1 MRRSDPARLSLIF
14 PSSLLSARRLFCGWV
29 MPDLSSFHL
38 DAGGL
43 IASLFWGGIGLGF
56 FVYGKKQR
64 SAPPLF
70 GGIALLGIS
79 YFLADSALWMS
90 LAGAGILAG
99 IYYWSRHED

>member
-1 MRRSDPARLSLIF
+1 ML
-14 PSSLLSARRLFCGWV
+14 PSGWLTT
-29 MPDLSSFHL
+29 DFSSFHL

-43 IASLFWGGIGLGF
+43 IASLLWGGLGLGF

-70 GGIALLGIS
+70 GGIALIGIS
-79 YFLADSALWMS
+79 YFLADSAVWMS
-90 LAGAGILAG
+90 VAGAGILVG

>member
-1 MRRSDPARLSLIF
+1 MLS
-14 PSSLLSARRLFCGWV
+14 CGWLT
-29 MPDLSSFHL
+29 PDFSSFHL

-43 IASLFWGGIGLGF
+43 IASLLWGGLGLGF

-70 GGIALLGIS
+70 GGIALIGIS
-79 YFLADSALWMS
+79 YFLADSAVWMS
-90 LAGAGILAG
+90 VAGAGILIG

>member
-1 MRRSDPARLSLIF
+1 MLFAG
-14 PSSLLSARRLFCGWV
+14 SSLFSAPLLWFGWL

-79 YFLADSALWMS
+79 YFLADSAFWMS
-90 LAGAGILAG
+90 LAGAGILIG
-99 IYYWSRHED
+99 IYYWSRRGD